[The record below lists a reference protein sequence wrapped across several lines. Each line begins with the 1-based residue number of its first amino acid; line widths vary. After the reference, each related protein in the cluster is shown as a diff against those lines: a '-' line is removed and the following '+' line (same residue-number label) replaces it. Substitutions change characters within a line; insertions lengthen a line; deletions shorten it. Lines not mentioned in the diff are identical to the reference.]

1 MRSRVACSAIVAA
14 GVCLHAGCAGRTN
27 SLANRFLLHPEAQ
40 QTGARSPGVPEPSLE
55 EAIGKLRHLMAEARP
70 EPKGAPTPTAET
82 SDRELKIARA
92 NLAVAPTG
100 DHYVDAGRAYHRLG
114 LLDQAYQHYSGALRL
129 NPRDADAY
137 EGLARVW
144 RDWRRPDLA
153 LPDAQR
159 AVYFAPYSAA
169 AENTRGT
176 VLQALGLRK
185 EARAAYRM
193 AALLE
198 PAAYALCNLCYLS
211 FVEGNT
217 KQAIDECRAALRI
230 EPDLAA
236 AHNNLALTYAAI
248 GRLDVAEVEFARA
261 GSRATAAYNMGV
273 VHLARKEYDAAAER
287 FTAAHDADPAFIDAD
302 RRARDARRLADA
314 ESGKDQR

>member
-1 MRSRVACSAIVAA
+1 
-14 GVCLHAGCAGRTN
+14 VCLHAGCAGRTN
-27 SLANRFLLHPEAQ
+27 GPTTRFLLHPEAQ
-40 QTGARSPGVPEPSLE
+40 QTDAQLMRVPDPSLE

-70 EPKGAPTPTAET
+70 APKGDPTPTAET
-82 SDRELKIARA
+82 ADRELKIARA
-92 NLAVAPTG
+92 SVALAPTPE
-100 DHYVDAGRAYHRLG
+100 HYVDAGRAYHRLG
-114 LLDQAYQHYSGALRL
+114 LLNQAYEHYAHALRL
-129 NPRDADAY
+129 NPREADAY

-176 VLQALGLRK
+176 VLQALSLRK
-185 EARAAYRM
+185 EARAAYRL
-193 AALLE
+193 ALALE
-198 PAAYALCNLCYLS
+198 PAAAYALNNLCYLS

-217 KQAIDECRAALRI
+217 RQAIDECRAALRI

-261 GSRATAAYNMGV
+261 GSRGMAAYNMGV
-273 VHLARKEYDAAAER
+273 VHLARKEYDAAAEQ
-287 FTAAHDADPAFIDAD
+287 FAAARDADPVLIEAD

-314 ESGKDQR
+314 ESSRGGKDHR

>member
-1 MRSRVACSAIVAA
+1 VVFAA

-27 SLANRFLLHPEAQ
+27 GLTTRFLLHPEAQ
-40 QTGARSPGVPEPSLE
+40 QTDAQSTRVPDPSLE

-70 EPKGAPTPTAET
+70 APKGEPTPTAET
-82 SDRELKIARA
+82 ADRELKIARA
-92 NLAVAPTG
+92 SVALAPTPE
-100 DHYVDAGRAYHRLG
+100 HYVDAGRAYHRLG
-114 LLDQAYQHYSGALRL
+114 LLNQAYEHYAHALRL
-129 NPRDADAY
+129 NPREADAY

-159 AVYFAPYSAA
+159 AVYLAPYSAA

-176 VLQALGLRK
+176 VLQALSLRK
-185 EARAAYRM
+185 EARAAYRL
-193 AALLE
+193 ALALE
-198 PAAYALCNLCYLS
+198 PAAAYALSNLCYLS

-217 KQAIDECRAALRI
+217 RQAIDECRAALRI

-273 VHLARKEYDAAAER
+273 VHLARKEYDAAAEQ
-287 FTAAHDADPAFIDAD
+287 FAAARDADPALIEAD

-314 ESGKDQR
+314 ESSEGGKDHR